1 MPSTGDPSPTA
12 SRPFRRELG
21 LELSRSN
28 LEDLPDG
35 GLLIHDV
42 KLLAEGTWTDSAVGT
57 PLFYP
62 ARSLEANAANWRDR
76 SAWSR
81 HLGRTP
87 RDITEKIGVVDDPRY
102 ADRAVVGDIRLHGLT
117 QKSRDTIALVKAGEV
132 NYVSVE
138 HGGPEKWNAETR
150 QYEAAE
156 IIFYGV
162 AIVNRGACQKCTIR
176 GNEEDPSKRE
186 NAAPVGSLEARQEA
200 LQSVITE
207 RFGKSGQGME
217 KYGAWIIATYPDH
230 VVFRAPDDLTYEV
243 TYSVTEEGTIAFGE
257 PAEVVVVYKPREQE
271 MTETKELEAKI
282 EALTKELEA
291 VKAAATATPEPAPAP
306 KELEEALT
314 AIKALTEKV
323 KQLEAQP
330 APAATAP
337 GAAPERELGEVE
349 TLVVI
354 DRETKTVRGI

>member
-21 LELSRSN
+21 LELSRDN
-28 LEDLPDG
+28 LEDLPNG

-176 GNEEDPSKRE
+176 GNE
-186 NAAPVGSLEARQEA
+186 AP
-200 LQSVITE
+200 
-207 RFGKSGQGME
+207 
-217 KYGAWIIATYPDH
+217 
-230 VVFRAPDDLTYEV
+230 
-243 TYSVTEEGTIAFGE
+243 EEE
-257 PAEVVVVYKPREQE
+257 ESE
-271 MTETKELEAKI
+271 MSDTKELEAKI

-291 VKAAATATPEPAPAP
+291 VKAAANATPEPAPAP
-306 KELEEALT
+306 KELEEALA

-330 APAATAP
+330 APAATVP
-337 GAAPERELGEVE
+337 GPAPERELGEVE

-354 DRETKTVRGI
+354 DKETKTVRGL